1 MIKKIIILST
11 FFVFSLSLFADSSY
25 DRTIEVLD
33 SSREE
38 KVKQVFRE
46 LIGAYQDEDARQF
59 FDFVSE
65 DRFLQDYVTFTDGI
79 YQDFRYY
86 DILEV
91 DYYFDQVVPKGIKR
105 FLYVRWEKRYETLDT
120 AKQYTQT
127 GYSRFLFD
135 EVDGKYLLIELAGN
149 NLWADSVEEWTDEV
163 PVIPGQEVRT
173 STVSTPSILPDLV
186 ILNLTRP
193 QGGAMNVEFDIA
205 NIGTVDTPIGVDW
218 VLGSGESGTTGIIPA
233 GGSVHIIRNT
243 LDGYS
248 GFTISVEVDAGH
260 LINESN
266 EANNVSSFTY
276 P

>member
-1 MIKKIIILST
+1 MIKKIIILSI
-11 FFVFSLSLFADSSY
+11 FFVFNFSLFADSSY

-59 FDFVSE
+59 FEFVSE

-163 PVIPGQEVRT
+163 PVIAGQEIRI
-173 STVSTPSILPDLV
+173 STTGKSDLSIASVVKTAYDPL
-186 ILNLTRP
+186 
-193 QGGAMNVEFDIA
+193 EFDIK
-205 NIGTVDTPIGVDW
+205 NIGTAASPGVEW
-218 VLGSGESGTTGIIPA
+218 KITWSYGSVETGITGPISA
-233 GGSVHIIRNT
+233 GGSVHITGQTGGTGDTADII
-243 LDGYS
+243 LDYNN
-248 GFTISVEVDAGH
+248 
-260 LINESN
+260 LIDESD
-266 EANNVSSFTY
+266 ENNNAITATFL
-276 P
+276 